1 MGTVKGAINTLNLVY
16 LTATSLLLVL
26 YGWVLY
32 NTPILA
38 AGVRNLRR
46 ASQND
51 RKFPLV
57 SKKRLPK
64 VSIIVPVK
72 EEEKVVS
79 RLLDALLRLDYP
91 LKKKEIVIVEDGS
104 EDRTVEICREYVKMY
119 PKQIKLL
126 HQPASN
132 GKPSAL
138 NYGLRHV
145 TGEIVAVFDADSV
158 PEPDTLLKAVEHFKK
173 DPSVAAVQGR
183 ACSIN
188 ADVNML
194 TKFISYEEAVRY
206 ETYIRGKDALNL
218 FVPLTGSCYFIKRS
232 SLLAVNGWDEE
243 SLSED
248 VEIALK
254 FTKEGYRVKY
264 APEIR
269 CWQENPANLTQ
280 LIKQRIRW
288 FRGEMEIAIKYG
300 KLMAKPN
307 RKNIDAEM
315 TLLGP
320 YMFILCLLSYF
331 MLLQSFILSVP
342 QNFIVTALNQI
353 TFLITVVPLFL
364 IGVALIYVT
373 KPRRAANLLWLPFI
387 YAYWVLQNFLALY
400 AFLQIVL
407 KRPKKW
413 TKTVKNGTTCSHE
426 FKERL
431 QFTMR
436 KRKVHLKR
444 RPIRI
449 PNNA

>member
-1 MGTVKGAINTLNLVY
+1 MAANKGVSNTLNLVY
-16 LTATSLLLVL
+16 LTVTSVLFVL

-32 NTPILA
+32 NIPILA
-38 AGVRNLRR
+38 AGLRGLRR
-46 ASQND
+46 LSRNGK
-51 RKFPLV
+51 RFSSV
-57 SKKRLPK
+57 GEKKLPII
-64 VSIIVPVK
+64 SIIVPVK
-72 EEEKVVS
+72 EEEKVVG

-91 LKKKEIVIVEDGS
+91 PEKREIVIVEDGS
-104 EDRTVEICREYVKMY
+104 EDKTVEICREYVRMY

-138 NYGLRHV
+138 NWGLRHV
-145 TGEIVAVFDADSV
+145 KGEIVAVFDADSV
-158 PEPDTLLKAVEHFKK
+158 PEPDTLLKAVEHFK

-232 SLLAVNGWDEE
+232 ALLAVNGWDEA

-254 FTKEGYRVKY
+254 LTKKGYRIKY

-269 CWQENPANLTQ
+269 YWQENPANLTQ
-280 LIKQRIRW
+280 LIKQRTRW
-288 FRGEMEIAIKYG
+288 FRGEMEIAMKYG
-300 KLMAKPN
+300 KLVAKPN

-315 TLLGP
+315 TLFGP

-331 MLLQSFILSVP
+331 MLLQSFVVSVP
-342 QNFIVTALNQI
+342 QNFAFTAVNQI

-400 AFLQIVL
+400 ALLLIVFR
-407 KRPKKW
+407 RPRKW
-413 TKTVKNGTTCSHE
+413 IKTVKNGTTCSRE

-431 QFTMR
+431 QCYMG
-436 KRKVHLKR
+436 
-444 RPIRI
+444 
-449 PNNA
+449 

>member
-1 MGTVKGAINTLNLVY
+1 MATDKGVSSKLNLVY
-16 LTATSLLLVL
+16 SIATGVLLVL
-26 YGWVLY
+26 YVWVLY
-32 NTPILA
+32 NIPILA
-38 AGVRNLRR
+38 VGVRHLRR
-46 ASQND
+46 LGLKGRRFSS
-51 RKFPLV
+51 V
-57 SKKRLPK
+57 SKERLPM

-72 EEEKVVS
+72 EEEKVVA
-79 RLLDALLRLDYP
+79 RLLEALLRVNYP
-91 LKKKEIVIVEDGS
+91 PEKREIVIVEDGS
-104 EDRTVEICREYVKMY
+104 EDKTVEICRAYVRKY
-119 PKQIKLL
+119 PDQIKLV
-126 HQPASN
+126 HQPTSS

-138 NYGLRHV
+138 NYGLKHV
-145 TGEIVAVFDADSV
+145 KGEIVAVFDADSV
-158 PEPDTLLKAVEHFKK
+158 PEPDTLLKAVEHFE
-173 DPSVAAVQGR
+173 DPSVTAIQGR

-188 ADVNML
+188 SDVNML

-218 FVPLTGSCYFIKRS
+218 FVPLTGSCYFIRRS
-232 SLLAVNGWDEE
+232 ALLDVNGWDNA

-254 FTKEGYRVKY
+254 LTKEGYRIKY

-269 CWQENPANLTQ
+269 YWQENPVNLAQ

-300 KLMAKPN
+300 KLVTKPN

-331 MLLQSFILSVP
+331 MLLQSFIVPAP
-342 QNFIVTALNQI
+342 QNFGFTAVNQI

-387 YAYWVLQNFLALY
+387 YAYWILQNFLALY
-400 AFLQIVL
+400 ALLQIVL
-407 KRPKKW
+407 RRPRKW
-413 TKTVKNGTTCSHE
+413 TKTVKNGITCSRE

-431 QFTMR
+431 LLCVCVSERFT
-436 KRKVHLKR
+436 
-444 RPIRI
+444 
-449 PNNA
+449 